1 MVPNLQLSQPAVNNT
16 ELGIKRIFLKG
27 QNAINKMQHKILF
40 SYTNMLPCSKQIN
53 YKCSELLLKD
63 YISAS
68 KGTSQR
74 LHFSFQ
80 RNLLSNN
87 QKDSILLMGHGEE

>member
-1 MVPNLQLSQPAVNNT
+1 MNAVIQNLMEQAMTKMVPNLLLSQPAVKNT

-53 YKCSELLLKD
+53 YKC
-63 YISAS
+63 
-68 KGTSQR
+68 
-74 LHFSFQ
+74 
-80 RNLLSNN
+80 
-87 QKDSILLMGHGEE
+87 